1 MDPARIKLMIPQGNR
16 NACAIA
22 AVMLHETYAV
32 YIPRSWQRA
41 IGNCRCMCKRPQK
54 SRFPAFFSELA
65 RGAKIERFTLQT
77 FYRRSVASLL
87 SYSYRSDLSCVSVL
101 RFDAL
106 LLLLLLPLP
115 SVCDCYL
122 GRW

>member
-1 MDPARIKLMIPQGNR
+1 
-16 NACAIA
+16 
-22 AVMLHETYAV
+22 
-32 YIPRSWQRA
+32 
-41 IGNCRCMCKRPQK
+41 MCKRPQK

-87 SYSYRSDLSCVSVL
+87 SYSYRSDRVSVV

-106 LLLLLLPLP
+106 LLLLPLPLP